1 MAADKLTY
9 ISQEGVDK
17 LKAEM
22 EMLKTIKRPEIVERI
37 SAAKALGDLS
47 ENAEYHDAKEA
58 LAIVQGRIY
67 EITDLLKNV
76 SLIDASAAGG
86 VIQIGSTVNALVN
99 GKNRVY
105 KIVGVNEADPV
116 NGLIS
121 NESPLG
127 SAFLGQK
134 EGESVTVETPGGTT
148 TYAITSVS

>member
-1 MAADKLTY
+1 MAADKVTY

>member
-22 EMLKTIKRPEIVERI
+22 EMLKTVKRPEIVERI

-67 EITDLLKNV
+67 EITELLKNV
-76 SLIDASAAGG
+76 FLIDASKAGG
-86 VIQIGSTVNALVN
+86 VIQIGSTVNVTVN

-127 SAFLGQK
+127 NAFLGQK
-134 EGESVTVETPGGTT
+134 EGESVTVQTPGGTT
-148 TYAITSVS
+148 TYVIASVT